1 MISSSAVN
9 RLTAYLQGTDLP
21 ASEQSD
27 EQLLRRLRNFTVAAL
42 ASHADAAAGDAAAA
56 ANGSG
61 AAAVAS
67 AAASSV
73 PLAALVRKLQ
83 AALASAEAFPV
94 LCSRLVPS
102 RGMAGGSG
110 GRSLSRSGG
119 MSGSFNS
126 SSLTS
131 GLAALTQP
139 FKLRLVRHSEV
150 SSWAQLRCLGGRGSK
165 CMVRLRA
172 AASHPLSARLL
183 APVVLGYCSQWPL
196 LCLLDLTRRC

>member
-1 MISSSAVN
+1 MCCLQALTSNNLSVFEMISSSAVN
-9 RLTAYLQGTDLP
+9 RLTSYLQGSDLP
-21 ASEQSD
+21 ASQQSD

-42 ASHADAAAGDAAAA
+42 ASHADAAASDAAPAA
-56 ANGSG
+56 ANSSG

-102 RGMAGGSG
+102 GGMAGGSG

-150 SSWAQLRCLGGRGSK
+150 SSSCWVQL
-165 CMVRLRA
+165 A
-172 AASHPLSARLL
+172 AVQHSSLP
-183 APVVLGYCSQWPL
+183 
-196 LCLLDLTRRC
+196 

>member
-1 MISSSAVN
+1 LLLQALTSNNLSVFEMISSSAVN
-9 RLTAYLQGTDLP
+9 RLTAYLQGADLP
-21 ASEQSD
+21 AAEQND

-42 ASHADAAAGDAAAA
+42 ASHADAPAGDAAAA
-56 ANGSG
+56 NGTG

-102 RGMAGGSG
+102 GGVAGGSG
-110 GRSLSRSGG
+110 ARSLSRSGG

-139 FKLRLVRHSEV
+139 FKLRLVRHTEV
-150 SSWAQLRCLGGRGSK
+150 SCEIGLAVQDVDQHFVVGST
-165 CMVRLRA
+165 
-172 AASHPLSARLL
+172 ARIGCHGLL
-183 APVVLGYCSQWPL
+183 A
-196 LCLLDLTRRC
+196 

>member
-1 MISSSAVN
+1 MQALTSSSVSVFEMISSGAVN
-9 RLTAYLQGTDLP
+9 RLTAFLQGADLT
-21 ASEQSD
+21 ASKHTD
-27 EQLLRRLRNFTVAAL
+27 EQLLRRLRNFTAAAL
-42 ASHADAAAGDAAAA
+42 AAHDGAPAAGAESLTDAQPTAA
-56 ANGSG
+56 GG

-67 AAASSV
+67 VAASSV

-102 RGMAGGSG
+102 GGVAGGSG
-110 GRSLSRSGG
+110 ARSLSRSGG
-119 MSGSFNS
+119 MSGSFNN

-150 SSWAQLRCLGGRGSK
+150 S
-165 CMVRLRA
+165 
-172 AASHPLSARLL
+172 
-183 APVVLGYCSQWPL
+183 
-196 LCLLDLTRRC
+196 

>member
-1 MISSSAVN
+1 LLLQALTSNNLSVFEMISSSAVN
-9 RLTAYLQGTDLP
+9 RLTAYLQGADLP
-21 ASEQSD
+21 AAEQND

-42 ASHADAAAGDAAAA
+42 ASHADAPAGDAAAA
-56 ANGSG
+56 NGTTG

-102 RGMAGGSG
+102 GGVAGGSG
-110 GRSLSRSGG
+110 ARSLSRSGG

-139 FKLRLVRHSEV
+139 FKLRLVRHAEV
-150 SSWAQLRCLGGRGSK
+150 SCAIWFICSGCWFAL
-165 CMVRLRA
+165 
-172 AASHPLSARLL
+172 
-183 APVVLGYCSQWPL
+183 PVWS
-196 LCLLDLTRRC
+196 

>member
-1 MISSSAVN
+1 MLLQALTSNNLSVFEMISSSAVN
-9 RLTAYLQGTDLP
+9 RLTAYLQGADLA

-42 ASHADAAAGDAAAA
+42 ASHADEAASDGASAQGAAAA
-56 ANGSG
+56 KGAAAG

-83 AALASAEAFPV
+83 PALASAEAFPV

-102 RGMAGGSG
+102 GGLAGGSG

-150 SSWAQLRCLGGRGSK
+150 SSCAQLAAHAEGVAVGAVGGPEV
-165 CMVRLRA
+165 CTWCA
-172 AASHPLSARLL
+172 LL
-183 APVVLGYCSQWPL
+183 
-196 LCLLDLTRRC
+196 